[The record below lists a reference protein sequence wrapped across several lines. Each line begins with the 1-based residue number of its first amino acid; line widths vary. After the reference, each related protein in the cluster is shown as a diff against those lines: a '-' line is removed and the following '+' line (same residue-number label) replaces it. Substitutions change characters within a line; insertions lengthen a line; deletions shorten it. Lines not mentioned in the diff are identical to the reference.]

1 MTVTEGAHRARALG
15 RPERCH
21 PAVVVVLAGLTVLA
35 IHLVAY
41 PWP

>member
-1 MTVTEGAHRARALG
+1 MAVTDG
-15 RPERCH
+15 RWH
-21 PAVVVVLAGLTVLA
+21 PAVVVILAGLTVLA